1 MKSKLEVIGI
11 DHGWSMMKTASQVF
25 VTGIKE
31 ITTMPALFAD
41 TLTYEGRYYKVGISR
56 QEVKDTKV
64 EDDSFYL
71 LTLAAVA
78 RELKRR
84 GLTEARVFLATGLPL
99 TRFGAEKKSF
109 IEYLTAKK
117 IVDFAF
123 ENVPYHIE
131 IEDVAVFPQCYAAV
145 VDRIPNFTRKTLIVD
160 IGSWT
165 IDLMPVVNKSPD
177 ESNCVTLPRGL
188 ITCMRSINEQCV
200 RQLNGEV
207 DEAEIQNIMRYGRSD
222 LDGDY
227 FQIIR
232 TEIETFVEKVYNSI
246 REYGYNLNTT
256 PVVFVGGGAVVMKNF
271 SHHNAG
277 NISYILDVKAN
288 AKGYEQL
295 ATMGL
300 KSSRLLE

>member
-1 MKSKLEVIGI
+1 
-11 DHGWSMMKTASQVF
+11 
-25 VTGIKE
+25 
-31 ITTMPALFAD
+31 MPALFAD
-41 TLTYEGRYYKVGISR
+41 TLTYEGRYYKVGTSR

-84 GLTEARVFLATGLPL
+84 GLTEAKVFLATGLPL
-99 TRFGAEKKSF
+99 TRFGAEKKDF

-222 LDGDY
+222 LDEAY

-232 TEIETFVEKVYNSI
+232 TEIESFVEKVYNAI

-271 SHHNAG
+271 SHHHAG

-295 ATMGL
+295 ATIGL
-300 KSSRLLE
+300 KSMKRI